1 MTTPSGVLRETI
13 LEVLLAADPQPVRL
27 EQIYLAVEQRL
38 ALDPDDLVAT
48 SPASAR
54 EDEPAWMSRVRQ
66 VLQEARRAGDLVN
79 ITLEAWRLPTPD
91 PRLQLDEARA
101 WEEVRS
107 AAENA
112 LAHGVIYRSTKQ
124 DHRYRVL
131 EVGRTSLRIERL
143 DSPEPDTLTAGIVRR
158 AVRYLNLAGGRV
170 GRRALSY
177 TVAKE
182 VSIVFLHPRLRWSED
197 RDWIEVIGADSTDE
211 IQKPVYRDFGEAP
224 DDDPARLAQFARRV
238 RRGQARFR
246 KNLLKLYGWRCAIS
260 GWGPESVLEAAHILL
275 HAHTGLNRSEN
286 GILLRSDL
294 HSLFDDGLL
303 RIDPSTFTVVLH
315 PSLADTPYWSL
326 NGAPLRPRL
335 NGSEPSREYLRQR
348 WSMPLSGNAGGLNRR
363 AAPQRPAL
371 TNEEVVGFVRA
382 QLLREPDLRCT
393 PLLRRLRDVENRAC
407 ERKRFAEL
415 YRRVRNE
422 MSASRG

>member
-13 LEVLLAADPQPVRL
+13 LEVLSAADPQPVRL
-27 EQIYLAVEQRL
+27 EQIYHAVEQRL
-38 ALDPDDLVAT
+38 ELDPDDLVPT
-48 SPASAR
+48 SPTSAR

-66 VLQEARRAGDLVN
+66 VLQEAKRAGDLVN

-91 PRLQLDEARA
+91 PQLQLDEARA
-101 WEEVRS
+101 WEEVRR

-124 DHRYRVL
+124 DHRYRVM
-131 EVGRTSLRIERL
+131 EVGRKRLLIERL
-143 DSPEPDTLTAGIVRR
+143 DSPAPDTLTEGIVRQ
-158 AVRYLNLAGGRV
+158 AVKYLNVAGGRV
-170 GRRALSY
+170 GRRALCY

-197 RDWIEVIGADSTDE
+197 RDWIEVIGADPLHAME
-211 IQKPVYRDFGEAP
+211 KPVYRDFGEAP

-246 KNLLKLYGWRCAIS
+246 QNLLELYGRRCAIS

-303 RIDPSTFTVVLH
+303 RIDPATFTVVLH
-315 PSLADTPYWSL
+315 PSLAKTPYWSL
-326 NGAPLRPRL
+326 NGTLLRPRL
-335 NGSEPSREYLRQR
+335 DASQPSREYLRQR
-348 WSMPLSGNAGGLNRR
+348 WSMPFSGTAGD
-363 AAPQRPAL
+363 
-371 TNEEVVGFVRA
+371 
-382 QLLREPDLRCT
+382 PDLRI
-393 PLLRRLRDVENRAC
+393 PR
-407 ERKRFAEL
+407 
-415 YRRVRNE
+415 
-422 MSASRG
+422 SRTNKGLTQSQQS